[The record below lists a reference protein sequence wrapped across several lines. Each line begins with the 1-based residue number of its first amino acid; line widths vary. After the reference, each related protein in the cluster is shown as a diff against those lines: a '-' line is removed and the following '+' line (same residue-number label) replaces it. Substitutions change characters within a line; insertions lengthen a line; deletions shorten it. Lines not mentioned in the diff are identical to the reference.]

1 MIAAESLHV
10 LSGVRNAGGQR
21 VGRVTGVGRAVG
33 VDDQQGLPTAITV
46 DWRPDRVTVA
56 IELDHVVDV
65 FGIC

>member
-1 MIAAESLHV
+1 MVSVTPVARES
-10 LSGVRNAGGQR
+10 AGSR
-21 VGRVTGVGRAVG
+21 GVGRAVG